1 MIHITDVKRHTIYIL
16 SLILL
21 LTAAGCASRKKNTA
35 QTRMYHSFFARYNT
49 FYNGNVSFKKA
60 TKAQI
65 NGHKDNYLEIL
76 PYLIISDKN
85 TQGIGEGD
93 FDNAIEKS
101 QKAIKNHSIKRKP
114 RRDAGKKLTEKKKR
128 FYAQKEFNP
137 FLWRAWM
144 MMADAYFGKGEFT
157 EAASTYIYISK
168 LYENNPDV
176 LAQARLGL
184 AQCYTEMEWLY
195 EAEDLLSRIGR
206 DSMPQQHTRTE
217 ARAHA
222 NLLIRQGRYSE
233 ALPYMEKAAKR
244 KGTETMERAREYY
257 LMGQLY
263 QLTGDN
269 GNAFRCFGK
278 VISMSPPYELEVNAR
293 IRQTETMSGKDRK
306 SIVRKLER
314 MIKSPKNE
322 EYLSQLHYALGNVHL
337 SAGDTAKAVETYETG
352 VAKGKDGGYGAGMLH
367 LSLANIYWQ
376 QQRYSKAA
384 TNYEKAL
391 AIIDKES
398 KDYNAYKLRSEI
410 LGELAPFTDIIDETG
425 RLLYWSTLTEKE
437 LEPLIAQKIKE
448 AEFEAELQKIIDKK
462 NNKEQSGSELTSA
475 STAANMSTPSQEEQG
490 QWYFYNPQLVAQG
503 ISNFTKSWGDRK
515 LKDFWRLSRVELT
528 ADMFNNDSTSVS
540 SDSISTDSLAA
551 DTTGIESTGT
561 MGDSLS
567 TDPTTKEY
575 WTQRIPVTE
584 EEKSA
589 MHSKLSDALFS
600 AALIFEG
607 KMGNKEAAMAH
618 WERLVNE
625 YPQYS
630 RLAEAYYHLFL
641 CSARWDEDE
650 KADLYK
656 GLLTTQFPD
665 SSMTKLIQD
674 PDFFLS
680 EAAKRHKEDS
690 LYVQTYAQF
699 SAQEYD
705 SVISNSSY
713 AIGRYPKGAH
723 RARFM
728 FVDALA
734 KLYSNRT
741 EEALEALQLLLSEYS
756 KDSISDIAQEI
767 NNGIKEGRLLRS
779 GITTSIWERRLD
791 GTIKG
796 SNDSLPAFSSERD
809 GPYYFILA
817 FPNDS
822 IDEKRLL
829 FEVARYN
836 FSRYM
841 VRNFTLE
848 FERQEHITLLQ
859 VKEFLNFDETFV
871 YSRRLYANSEMS
883 QLLQGLNAIIIS
895 KSNLELLLKHYTL
908 GDYQAFYEENL
919 LSIPELEIKGYSL
932 DEPTE

>member
-1 MIHITDVKRHTIYIL
+1 MKRHTIYIL
-16 SLILL
+16 SLLLIL
-21 LTAAGCASRKKNTA
+21 AIAGCASRKKNTA

-49 FYNGNVSFKKA
+49 FYNGNVAFRKA
-60 TKAQI
+60 AKAQI
-65 NGHKDNYLEIL
+65 EGHKDNYLEIL

-85 TQGIGEGD
+85 TQGIGDGD
-93 FDNAIEKS
+93 YDKAIDKS
-101 QKAIKNHSIKRKP
+101 QKAIKNHSIKKKP
-114 RRDAGKKLTEKKKR
+114 RRETGKKLTEKKKR

-137 FLWRAWM
+137 FLWRAWIM
-144 MMADAYFGKGEFT
+144 LADAYFGKGEFT
-157 EAASTYIYISK
+157 EAASTYIYIGK

-184 AQCYTEMEWLY
+184 AQCYTEMGWLY
-195 EAEDLLSRIGR
+195 EAEDLLSRINR
-206 DSMPQQHTRTE
+206 DSMPQEHANTQ
-217 ARAHA
+217 ARAQA

-233 ALPYMEKAAKR
+233 ALPYMEKAARR

-269 GNAFRCFGK
+269 GKAFRSFGK
-278 VISMSPPYELEVNAR
+278 VISLSPPYELEVNAR

-322 EYLSQLHYALGNVHL
+322 EYLSQLFYALGNVHL
-337 SAGDTAKAVETYETG
+337 NAGDTAKAVETYETG

-367 LSLANIYWQ
+367 LSLANIYWHQ
-376 QQRYSKAA
+376 QKYSKAA

-398 KDYNAYKLRSEI
+398 KNYNAYQQRSEI
-410 LGELAPFTDIIDETG
+410 LSELAPHTDIIEESS
-425 RLLYWSTLTEKE
+425 RFLYWSSLTRQE
-437 LEPLIAQKIKE
+437 LAPLIAQKIKE

-462 NNKEQSGSELTSA
+462 NQKEQSGSELA
-475 STAANMSTPSQEEQG
+475 NANTAANMSTPQNDG
-490 QWYFYNPQLVAQG
+490 QSKWYFYNPQLVAQG
-503 ISNFTKSWGDRK
+503 ITNFTKTWGDRK

-528 ADMFNNDSTSVS
+528 AAMFNNDSTSVAG
-540 SDSISTDSLAA
+540 DSLSTDSLAT
-551 DTTGIESTGT
+551 DTTGIESVET
-561 MGDSLS
+561 MSDTLS
-567 TDPTTKEY
+567 TDPTTREY
-575 WTQRIPVTE
+575 WIQRIPVTE
-584 EEKSA
+584 EQKQA
-589 MHSKLSDALFS
+589 LHSKLSDALFG
-600 AALIFEG
+600 AALIFEE

-625 YPQYS
+625 YPQYP

-641 CSARWDEDE
+641 CSARWGESD
-650 KADLYK
+650 KAALYK
-656 GLLTTQFPD
+656 ELLIAHYPD
-665 SSMTKLIQD
+665 SSMTKRIQD

-680 EAAKRHKEDS
+680 EATKRHKEDS
-690 LYVQTYAQF
+690 LYVQSYAQYC
-699 SAQEYD
+699 AQEYD
-705 SVISNSSY
+705 SAIANSSY
-713 AIGRYPKGAH
+713 AIDRYPKGAH

-728 FVDALA
+728 FVNALA

-741 EEALEALQLLLSEYS
+741 EEALEALQLLLSEYP
-756 KDSISDIAQEI
+756 KDSISDIAKEM
-767 NNGIKEGRLLRS
+767 NSGIKEGRLLHS

-791 GTIKG
+791 GNIKEG
-796 SNDSLPAFSSERD
+796 SDSLPTFSSERNE
-809 GPYYFILA
+809 PYYFILA

-822 IDEKRLL
+822 VYEKRLL

-859 VKEFLNFDETFV
+859 VKEFLNFDETFL
-871 YSRRLYANSEMS
+871 YSKRLYANSEMS
-883 QLLQGLNAIIIS
+883 QLLQGINAIIIS

-908 GDYQAFYEENL
+908 GDYRTFYEKNL
-919 LSIPELEIKGYSL
+919 LSIPEPEIKGYTL
-932 DEPTE
+932 DEPAYE